1 MHIPAIRS
9 LINARAV
16 GLSAAISA
24 PAAADSKA
32 DLERT
37 SRAALNKLVAKVPA
51 AKALNGTAVAVLVF
65 PSITKAGFVVGGQY
79 GEGVLWRGGKAV
91 GYYSTTGAS
100 YGLQAGAQKYGY
112 AMFLMNENALN
123 ALTTAEGFEV
133 GIGPSVVLVD
143 EGMAKSVTTTT
154 AQNDIYAFIFGQT
167 GLMAGVGIQGN
178 KITRINK

>member
-9 LINARAV
+9 LFMALAV
-16 GLSAAISA
+16 VLSAAISA

-100 YGLQAGAQKYGY
+100 YGLQAGA
-112 AMFLMNENALN
+112 A
-123 ALTTAEGFEV
+123 
-133 GIGPSVVLVD
+133 ID
-143 EGMAKSVTTTT
+143 
-154 AQNDIYAFIFGQT
+154 
-167 GLMAGVGIQGN
+167 
-178 KITRINK
+178 